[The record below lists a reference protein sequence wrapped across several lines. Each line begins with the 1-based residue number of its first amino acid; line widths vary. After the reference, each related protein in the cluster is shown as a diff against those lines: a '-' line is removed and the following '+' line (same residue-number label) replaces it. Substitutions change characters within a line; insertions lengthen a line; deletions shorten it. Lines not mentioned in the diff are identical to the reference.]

1 MDNSPNEDFLS
12 AYTNAFD
19 LKDNLITTLVIS
31 TIPTMQDDYIYRYVT
46 LDKNQTSKRPLKKS
60 FSCHS
65 TNSSV
70 LLQRDCFLSG
80 DSYKTFQNF
89 TAERRKRSYTLPI
102 KPSTGNTSDC
112 LLFKFKNKR
121 WDSLMSN
128 TYSNDLEAISELST
142 ASMENLTAE
151 NTDAVSENEVLIES
165 EQSDVKIIPKN
176 DKET

>member
-1 MDNSPNEDFLS
+1 MDNSQHEDFLS
-12 AYTNAFD
+12 AYTNAFG
-19 LKDNLITTLVIS
+19 LKENLITTLVIS

-46 LDKNQTSKRPLKKS
+46 VNKNQTPKRPLKKS

-102 KPSTGNTSDC
+102 KPSTGNTSGC
-112 LLFKFKNKR
+112 LSFKNKR

-142 ASMENLTAE
+142 ASMENLTGE
-151 NTDAVSENEVLIES
+151 KTEAVSEKEILIES
-165 EQSDVKIIPKN
+165 GQSDQSFQKVI
-176 DKET
+176 T